1 MNNPLTGLII
11 FIALLV
17 QSSRVA
23 LHGLIGVLS
32 SNCLALVFGFDE
44 GLVFGG
50 LFGYN
55 AVLCGLAL
63 ATFDNGE
70 VHTGWNVTNAVA
82 VAGTSAASAIMFVAL
97 GKLLAPF
104 KTPPFT
110 LPFNISMLW
119 YMVATSGIRT
129 VSMGPVVTPGIASYN
144 KALDHPLPDNVDVIQ
159 GIFKGV
165 GQIFLAGDL
174 APSILILIG
183 LGVCSRITA
192 LAALLGSAVGL
203 STGILTG
210 ADAEKLAKGLYGYN
224 ASLTS
229 AAIFGMFYAPSVSS
243 FVVAILA
250 AILTTV
256 SQEAVTTLL
265 LPYGLPV
272 ATLPFCFVTCLLV
285 LIQGTNQL
293 LIAIP
298 LETMTVPEDHWA
310 RISIIRRIFSFLEQ
324 ILHGASATNRGY
336 RHYSARTFGRRN
348 LAVLEDMFSS
358 VQNEAGLA
366 APRDVASLMHRMD
379 DRVSP
384 DVLQALIRKIKV
396 LLNRKV
402 PRDLCCCLVILWL
415 ATI

>member
-23 LHGLIGVLS
+23 LHGLIGVVS
-32 SNCLALVFGFDE
+32 SNVLALIFGFDD

-63 ATFDNGE
+63 ATFDNEE
-70 VHTGWNVTNAVA
+70 VNAGWNVTNV
-82 VAGTSAASAIMFVAL
+82 VVVCTSAGSAIMFVAL
-97 GKLLAPF
+97 GKLLAPY

-110 LPFNISMLW
+110 LPFNICTLW
-119 YMVATSGIRT
+119 YMVATSGIST
-129 VSMGPVVTPGIASYN
+129 VSMGPVVTPGVANYT
-144 KALDHPLPDNVDVIQ
+144 KALDHPLPDSADIIQ

-192 LAALLGSAVGL
+192 FAALLGSAVGL
-203 STGILTG
+203 CTGMLTG
-210 ADAEKLAKGLYGYN
+210 AGAGKLAKGLYGYN

-243 FVVAILA
+243 FLVAVLA
-250 AILTTV
+250 SILTAV
-256 SQEAVTTLL
+256 SQEAVATLL

-272 ATLPFCFVTCLLV
+272 ATMPFCFVACLLV

-298 LETMTVPEDHWA
+298 LESMTVPEDHWA
-310 RISIIRRIFSFLEQ
+310 RVSMIRRIFSFLEQ
-324 ILHGASATNRGY
+324 ILNGTAATNRGY
-336 RHYSARTFGRRN
+336 RHYSARTHGRRS
-348 LAVLEDMFSS
+348 LTALKDMFSS
-358 VQNEAGLA
+358 MQNEAGLV
-366 APRDVASLMHRMD
+366 APTDVESVMRRMD
-379 DRVSP
+379 NGVSP
-384 DVLQALIRKIKV
+384 AVLQTLFRKLKV
-396 LLNRKV
+396 VRTRSV
-402 PRDLCCCLVILWL
+402 SSD
-415 ATI
+415 